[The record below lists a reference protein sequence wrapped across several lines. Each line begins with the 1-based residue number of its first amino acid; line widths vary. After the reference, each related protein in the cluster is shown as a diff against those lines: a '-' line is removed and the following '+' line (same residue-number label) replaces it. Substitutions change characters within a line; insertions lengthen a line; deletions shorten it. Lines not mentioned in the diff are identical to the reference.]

1 MAVYTDVGEEEL
13 AKFLAG
19 YDLGALL
26 SCKGIAEGVENT
38 NYLLH
43 TAAGYFIL
51 TLYEKRVAK
60 ADLPFFIGLME
71 HLATRGINCPQ
82 PVKNKKGS
90 ALAELAGRPAAIV
103 TFLEGVS
110 VRRPNVSHC
119 TAVGRALA
127 QLHLAGNDFKLHR
140 KNALALSG
148 WEPLARTADKRADE
162 VAPGLQKIIA
172 DEIAYLSAHWPR
184 QLPRGVIHADL
195 FPDNVFFLGDKLSG
209 LIDFYFACDDLLS
222 YDLAICLNAWCFEP
236 DGSYNVTKG
245 RALLVGLFRRARA
258 ASRGAGGAAATGAR
272 RRAAL
277 PVDTARGLARRAGR
291 GAGAAQGSARVSEE
305 APLPPAH
312 RPRARLWTGRMKGR
326 VVIHTDGACSGNP
339 GPGGWGVVM
348 RFGPE
353 LREIQGGEAQTTN
366 NRMELTAAIKAL
378 EALERPADGRSLY
391 RLAIS

>member
-43 TAAGYFIL
+43 TGAGYFIL

-60 ADLPFFIGLME
+60 AELPFFLGLME

-82 PVKNKKGS
+82 PVKNKKGT
-90 ALAELAGRPAAIV
+90 ALAELAGRPAALV

-119 TAVGRALA
+119 AAVGRALA

-140 KNALALSG
+140 RNALGLSG
-148 WEPLARTADKRADE
+148 WELLARTAGKRADE
-162 VAPGLQKIIA
+162 VAPGLQKIVA
-172 DEIAYLSAHWPR
+172 DEIAHLSAQWPQ
-184 QLPRGVIHADL
+184 QLSRGVIHADL

-222 YDLAICLNAWCFEP
+222 YDLAICLNAWCFEL

-245 RALLVGLFRRARA
+245 RALLSGYFDVRAP
-258 ASRGAGGAAATGAR
+258 S
-272 RRAAL
+272 
-277 PVDTARGLARRAGR
+277 V
-291 GAGAAQGSARVSEE
+291 EE
-305 APLPPAH
+305 
-312 RPRARLWTGRMKGR
+312 
-326 VVIHTDGACSGNP
+326 
-339 GPGGWGVVM
+339 
-348 RFGPE
+348 
-353 LREIQGGEAQTTN
+353 
-366 NRMELTAAIKAL
+366 L
-378 EALERPADGRSLY
+378 EALPLLARGAALRFLLTRLVDWLDVPAGALVRPKDPLEYLKKLRFHQRIDHARDYG
-391 RLAIS
+391 LAA